1 MLSTR
6 GSLAS
11 IRVGGECGGLCDH
24 LPMFSSGSFQ
34 LARIFG
40 IRIGVNAS
48 WFFVLF
54 FFIFVLSSSF
64 RDVLDTSDTVAY
76 ATAVASA
83 LLFFGS
89 IILHELGHAL
99 AARRE
104 GIETVGIDLWFFGGI
119 ARSARDS
126 ETPGQEFRIAAAGPL
141 VTLAVVVL
149 CLGIGIAAVGWE
161 EFWAAVRLDREAKV
175 SPLVLLLSWLA
186 EINTLLLAFN
196 LIPAFP
202 LDGGRIARA
211 AAWRITGDRLRATR
225 ISGGLGQVFSYL
237 LIGLGLFIL
246 VRGDVLAGVWS
257 IFLGMFLGQ
266 AARGAVAQTA
276 FSERLGDVKVQD
288 IMDREPVAVP
298 AELPAE
304 RALEEF
310 FLRYRWSWFPVVDA
324 SGRFVGIVRQPRVDA
339 AIEDGQS
346 ARTVSELMDADIGDW
361 RVGQAD
367 SLEALLGSEPLRRI
381 GAVMAVDPDGVL
393 RGVVTIEQVRRA
405 LQSAATPTGSAA

>member
-1 MLSTR
+1 
-6 GSLAS
+6 
-11 IRVGGECGGLCDH
+11 
-24 LPMFSSGSFQ
+24 MFSGGSIQ

-64 RDVLDTSDTVAY
+64 REVLDTSDTVAY
-76 ATAVASA
+76 GTAVASA
-83 LLFFGS
+83 LLFFAS

-104 GIETVGIDLWFFGGI
+104 GIATLGIDLWFFGGI

-126 ETPGQEFRIAAAGPL
+126 ESPGEELRIAAAGPL
-141 VTLAVVVL
+141 VTLAVVLV
-149 CLGIGIAAVGWE
+149 CLGIGTAAVGWN
-161 EFWAAVRLDREAKV
+161 EFWAAVRLDRDAEV
-175 SPLVLLLSWLA
+175 RPLVLLLSWLA

-211 AAWRITGDRLRATR
+211 AAWRVTGDRLRATR
-225 ISGGLGQVFSYL
+225 VAAGLGQAFSYL
-237 LIGLGLFIL
+237 LIGLGLFVL
-246 VRGDVLAGVWS
+246 VQGSLVSGVWF

-276 FSERLGDVKVQD
+276 FSERLGDVKVAD

-298 AELPAE
+298 AELSAE

-339 AIEDGQS
+339 ALEGGQG
-346 ARTVSELMDADIGDW
+346 AQTVGELMEADIGDW

-367 SLEALLGSEPLRRI
+367 SVEALLGSEPLRRI
-381 GAVMAVDPDGVL
+381 GAVMAVDRDGVL

-405 LQSAATPTGSAA
+405 LQSAVTPSSPAT

>member
-1 MLSTR
+1 
-6 GSLAS
+6 
-11 IRVGGECGGLCDH
+11 
-24 LPMFSSGSFQ
+24 MFSGGSIQ

-64 RDVLDTSDTVAY
+64 REVLDTSDTVAY
-76 ATAVASA
+76 GTAVASA

-104 GIETVGIDLWFFGGI
+104 GIATLGIDLWFFGGI

-126 ETPGQEFRIAAAGPL
+126 ETPGQELRIAAAGPL
-141 VTLAVVVL
+141 VTLAVVL
-149 CLGIGIAAVGWE
+149 ICLGIGTAAVGWE
-161 EFWAAVRLDREAKV
+161 EFWAAVRLDRDADV
-175 SPLVLLLSWLA
+175 TPLVLLLSWLA

-211 AAWRITGDRLRATR
+211 AAWRVTGDRLRATR
-225 ISGGLGQVFSYL
+225 VAAGLGQGFSYL
-237 LIGLGLFIL
+237 LIGLGLFVL
-246 VRGDVLAGVWS
+246 VQGSLISGIWF
-257 IFLGMFLGQ
+257 IFLGMFLAQ

-276 FSERLGDVKVQD
+276 FSERLGDVKVAD

-298 AELPAE
+298 SELPAE
-304 RALEEF
+304 RALDEF

-324 SGRFVGIVRQPRVDA
+324 SGRFVGIVRQPQVDA
-339 AIEDGQS
+339 ALEDGQG
-346 ARTVSELMDADIGDW
+346 AQTVAELMEADVGDW
-361 RVGQAD
+361 RIGQAD

-381 GAVMAVDPDGVL
+381 GAVMAVDRDGVL

-405 LQSAATPTGSAA
+405 LQSAVTPSSPAA

>member
-1 MLSTR
+1 MSPG
-6 GSLAS
+6 GS
-11 IRVGGECGGLCDH
+11 I
-24 LPMFSSGSFQ
+24 Q

-48 WFFVLF
+48 WFLVLF

-64 RDVLDTSDTVAY
+64 RDVLDASETVAY

-141 VTLAVVVL
+141 VTLAVVLL
-149 CLGIGIAAVGWE
+149 CLAIGTAVVGWHD
-161 EFWAAVRLDREAKV
+161 FWAAVRFDGDTKV
-175 SPLVLLLSWLA
+175 APAVLLLSWLA
-186 EINTLLLAFN
+186 EINTLVLAFN

-225 ISGGLGQVFSYL
+225 FAAGLGQAFSYL
-237 LIGLGLFIL
+237 LLAVGLFVLVQGDVIGGVWLGFLGL
-246 VRGDVLAGVWS
+246 
-257 IFLGMFLGQ
+257 FLGQ
-266 AARGAVAQTA
+266 AARGALAQTA
-276 FSERLGDVKVQD
+276 LSQRLGVVKVHE

-310 FLRYRWSWFPVVDA
+310 FLRYGWSWFPVVDA
-324 SGRFVGIVRQPRVDA
+324 AGRFVGIVHQPKLDGAV
-339 AIEDGQS
+339 EDG
-346 ARTVSELMDADIGDW
+346 AGERTVGELMDADGGDW
-361 RVGQAD
+361 HVGEGD
-367 SLEALLGSEPLRRI
+367 SLEALLGSKPLRQV
-381 GAVMAVDPDGVL
+381 GAVMAVDRDGIL

-405 LQSAATPTGSAA
+405 LQAAAAPSGTAA

>member
-1 MLSTR
+1 
-6 GSLAS
+6 
-11 IRVGGECGGLCDH
+11 
-24 LPMFSSGSFQ
+24 MFSGGSIQ

-64 RDVLDTSDTVAY
+64 REVLDTSDTVAY
-76 ATAVASA
+76 GTAVASA
-83 LLFFGS
+83 LLFFAS

-104 GIETVGIDLWFFGGI
+104 GIATLGIDLWFFGGI

-126 ETPGQEFRIAAAGPL
+126 ESPGEELRIAAAGPL
-141 VTLAVVVL
+141 VTLAVVLV
-149 CLGIGIAAVGWE
+149 CLGIGTAAVGWN
-161 EFWAAVRLDREAKV
+161 EFWAAVRLDRDAEV
-175 SPLVLLLSWLA
+175 RPLVLLLSWLA

-211 AAWRITGDRLRATR
+211 AAWRVTGDRLRATR
-225 ISGGLGQVFSYL
+225 VAAGLGQAFSYL
-237 LIGLGLFIL
+237 LIGLGLFVL
-246 VRGDVLAGVWS
+246 VQGSLVSGVWF

-276 FSERLGDVKVQD
+276 FSERLGDVKVAD

-298 AELPAE
+298 AELSAE

-339 AIEDGQS
+339 ALEGGQG
-346 ARTVSELMDADIGDW
+346 AQTVGELMEADIGDW

-367 SLEALLGSEPLRRI
+367 SLEALLRSEPLGRI
-381 GAVMAVDPDGVL
+381 GAVMAVDRDGVL

-405 LQSAATPTGSAA
+405 LQSAVTPSSPAT